1 MHSSHGHKHGH
12 HRPHGVHWQDTRAHD
27 QPLVH
32 KDQPPRQEEL
42 PLLDDCSSW
51 DIVKATQHG
60 ILERCKELVEA
71 GYDVRQPDKENVTL
85 LHWAAINN
93 RQELVKYYISKGAI
107 VDQLG
112 GDLNST
118 PLHWAIRQGHL
129 QMVILLMTYGADP
142 SLIDGEG
149 YCSIHLAVLFQ
160 HMPLIAYFLSK
171 GQSIDLPDLNG
182 ITPLMLSAK
191 QIIGPEPTGFLLK
204 FSPSLNAV
212 DKLEK
217 NTALHWAIL
226 SRNVNAVELL
236 LRAGANCDIQ
246 NAKGEAPLDLA
257 LQTRN
262 RLIIH
267 MLREEEKVKHSRSF
281 RLLKSLEK
289 YELPLLLLVSAIV
302 MWAVGSIA
310 DMNSDS
316 WLLKGSLLAILF
328 VGIQLFIRRC
338 ISLKGQRYVPTVF
351 FVSSIFWAFI
361 TCFVWLLPD
370 MGALAFQVPFILS
383 TVGLIYNFYKTWRT
397 DPGYIKTTEEER
409 KQTIFT
415 LAEAGCLD
423 YRMFCTSCLVKKPLR
438 SYHCL
443 ICNSC
448 VAKFDQHCVWTGY
461 CIGAGNHHHFVLFL
475 FFLTIVGT
483 WTVYANSV
491 YWKDHCPTT
500 YHQDGAWTFLIQIAS
515 CSPWLLYIF
524 TIMLL
529 HTSWA
534 ALTLVMQLYQIA
546 CLGLTTHERM
556 TLLMKSRH
564 SKHPVS
570 LRTTPFNNGCLQ
582 NLTEFFHW
590 RCFGL
595 AKHTEIDWTKQYMLP
610 FDPTKMKN
618 FQVV

>member
-12 HRPHGVHWQDTRAHD
+12 HRPHGVHWQDTHLRESKG
-27 QPLVH
+27 QLP
-32 KDQPPRQEEL
+32 QQEEL
-42 PLLDDCSSW
+42 PFLDDYSSW

-129 QMVILLMTYGADP
+129 QMVILLLTYGADP
-142 SLIDGEG
+142 TLIDGEG

-160 HMPLIAYFLSK
+160 HMPLIAYFLST

-204 FSPSLNAV
+204 FNPSLNAV
-212 DKLEK
+212 DKLQK

-226 SRNVNAVELL
+226 SGNVNAVDLL
-236 LRAGANCDIQ
+236 LGAGANCDVQ
-246 NAKGEAPLDLA
+246 NVKGETPLNLG

-267 MLREEEKVKHSRSF
+267 MLREEEKLKHSRSF

-289 YELPLLLLVSAIV
+289 YELPLLLLVSTVV
-302 MWAVGSIA
+302 MWAVGYIA

-316 WLLKGSLLAILF
+316 WLLKGSLLAIMIL
-328 VGIQLFIRRC
+328 GIQFFIRYFV
-338 ISLKGQRYVPTVF
+338 SQKGQRCVPTVF
-351 FVSSIFWAFI
+351 FISSVFWAFI
-361 TCFVWLLPD
+361 TWFVWLLPD
-370 MGALAFQVPFILS
+370 LGALVFQVPLILS
-383 TVGLIYNFYKTWRT
+383 TVGLIYNFYQTWRT
-397 DPGYIKTTEEER
+397 DPGYIKTSEEER
-409 KQTIFT
+409 KQTIIA
-415 LAEAGCLD
+415 LAEAGSLD

-438 SYHCL
+438 SNHCL

-448 VAKFDQHCVWTGY
+448 VAKFDQHCVWTGH
-461 CIGAGNHHHFVLFL
+461 CIGAGNHQYFILFL
-475 FFLTIVGT
+475 FFLTVVGT
-483 WTVYANSV
+483 WIIYAISV
-491 YWKDHCPTT
+491 YWKSHCPTT
-500 YHQDGAWTFLIQIAS
+500 YKQDGAWTFLTQIVF

-524 TIMLL
+524 TITLL

-534 ALTLVMQLYQIA
+534 ALMLVMQLYQIA
-546 CLGLTTHERM
+546 FLGLTTHERM
-556 TLLMKSRH
+556 LLLMKSKH

-570 LRTTPFNNGCLQ
+570 LRTTPFNHGCLK
-582 NLTEFFHW
+582 NLAEFFHW

-595 AKHTEIDWTKQYMLP
+595 AKHTEIDWTKQYMLLV
-610 FDPTKMKN
+610 DPTKLKS
-618 FQVV
+618 FQAV